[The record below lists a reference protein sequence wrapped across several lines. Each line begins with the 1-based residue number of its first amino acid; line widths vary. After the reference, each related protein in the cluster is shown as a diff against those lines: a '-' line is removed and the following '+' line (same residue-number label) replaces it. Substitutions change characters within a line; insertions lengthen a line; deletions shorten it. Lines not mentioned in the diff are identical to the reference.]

1 MVHIQDMAPCGPKG
15 CVMTTEGNAA
25 CEAKCNA
32 TKGCAGYVFA
42 PKTCSGQSGPKKCPL
57 CMIFRPKGSK
67 AKDFEFGPHSLVAA
81 KKAQSSCRARIRI
94 LE

>member
-1 MVHIQDMAPCGPKG
+1 MQRVVHIQDMAPCGPKG

-42 PKTCSGQSGPKKCPL
+42 PKTCSGQSGPICWLKSV
-57 CMIFRPKGSK
+57 M
-67 AKDFEFGPHSLVAA
+67 KDASPVSMWWLAPVTR
-81 KKAQSSCRARIRI
+81 SC
-94 LE
+94 EGTWG